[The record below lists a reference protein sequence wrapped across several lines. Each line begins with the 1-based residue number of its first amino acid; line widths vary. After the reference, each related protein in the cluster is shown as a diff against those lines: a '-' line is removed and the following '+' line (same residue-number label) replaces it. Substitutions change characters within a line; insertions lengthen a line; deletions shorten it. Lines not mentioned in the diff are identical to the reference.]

1 MKINKTQF
9 EIHKPSEL
17 CQVVFFENYKKG
29 VFAYLTPTQI
39 DLINILFYS
48 IKKEILSDRSFISKM
63 EGIVT
68 VEIELADIHKML
80 NNKYTK
86 DSEKL
91 LNYLYELKKVDVM
104 VNTLGKVKDR
114 IDYKLTS
121 IIHTLEWSKHKNIL
135 SKKIKVGMDKDIILS
150 FVDRKD
156 YFAKMYLSLQ
166 LSMVSK
172 YSKLLYEILKD
183 YLGLE
188 IITIDYNIIL
198 PLLNVDFENT
208 KNGQWALF
216 NQNILS
222 KAVSEINEKSDIH
235 VSYEPI
241 KERPDG
247 QRLQVTKIKFHI
259 EKQPD
264 ARLQEL
270 GLLQPSIQ
278 SHKFY
283 NKSKGKL
290 DKLVKNGYSVFDEEM
305 WIETDIKKNEERYD
319 AETRIDVWLAET
331 SREDK
336 NMIYEQL
343 TQSLDDCDDPMVI
356 IEDYLV
362 RGVFSKDSFTRN
374 PIETIT
380 ILNTL
385 IASFI

>member
-135 SKKIKVGMDKDIILS
+135 
-150 FVDRKD
+150 R
-156 YFAKMYLSLQ
+156 
-166 LSMVSK
+166 
-172 YSKLLYEILKD
+172 
-183 YLGLE
+183 
-188 IITIDYNIIL
+188 
-198 PLLNVDFENT
+198 
-208 KNGQWALF
+208 
-216 NQNILS
+216 
-222 KAVSEINEKSDIH
+222 
-235 VSYEPI
+235 
-241 KERPDG
+241 
-247 QRLQVTKIKFHI
+247 
-259 EKQPD
+259 
-264 ARLQEL
+264 
-270 GLLQPSIQ
+270 
-278 SHKFY
+278 
-283 NKSKGKL
+283 
-290 DKLVKNGYSVFDEEM
+290 
-305 WIETDIKKNEERYD
+305 
-319 AETRIDVWLAET
+319 
-331 SREDK
+331 
-336 NMIYEQL
+336 
-343 TQSLDDCDDPMVI
+343 
-356 IEDYLV
+356 
-362 RGVFSKDSFTRN
+362 
-374 PIETIT
+374 
-380 ILNTL
+380 
-385 IASFI
+385 